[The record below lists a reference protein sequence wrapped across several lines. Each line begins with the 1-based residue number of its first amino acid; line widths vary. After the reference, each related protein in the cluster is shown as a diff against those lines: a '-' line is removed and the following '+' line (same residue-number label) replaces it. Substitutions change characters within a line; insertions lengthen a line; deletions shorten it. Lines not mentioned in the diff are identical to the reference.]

1 MAAFFA
7 CSTKPVGRGGR
18 WRGVS
23 ASVGESAPGDLGA
36 PTFHELFREYFGQM
50 TRLAHLL
57 GADDAENVAQEAFV
71 KLHQRWDSL
80 TDHTR
85 VAGYLRTTV
94 VNMSRSRTRHLRVV
108 RRTPQDRPPDELSA
122 EVRAVANWEHQQLRA
137 VLVKLSRRQ
146 REVLVLRYWLD
157 LSTAAIAETL
167 GISPG
172 TVKATTHHAMENL
185 RKHLGDDLGGE
196 R

>member
-1 MAAFFA
+1 MGWGA
-7 CSTKPVGRGGR
+7 RE
-18 WRGVS
+18 RGVS
-23 ASVGESAPGDLGA
+23 ASVGESVPGDLGA
-36 PTFHELFREYFGQM
+36 PTFHALFREYFGQM

-71 KLHQRWDSL
+71 KLHQRWDTL

-85 VAGYLRTTV
+85 VAGYLRATV

-108 RRTPQDRPPDELSA
+108 RRTPQERPPDELSA
-122 EVRAVANWEHQQLRA
+122 EVTAVANWEHQRIRA
-137 VLVKLSRRQ
+137 VLGKLSRRQ

-157 LSTAAIAETL
+157 LSTVGIAETL

>member
-1 MAAFFA
+1 M
-7 CSTKPVGRGGR
+7 G
-18 WRGVS
+18 
-23 ASVGESAPGDLGA
+23 ASVEESAPGDLGA

-71 KLHQRWDSL
+71 KLHQRWDTLS
-80 TDHTR
+80 DHTR
-85 VAGYLRTTV
+85 VAGYLRSTV
-94 VNMSRSRTRHLRVV
+94 VNMSRSRARHLRVV
-108 RRTPQDRPPDELSA
+108 RRAVQERPADELSA
-122 EVRAVANWEHQQLRA
+122 EVRAVTNWEHQRLRA
-137 VLVKLSRRQ
+137 VLVRLSRRQ

-167 GISPG
+167 GVSPG

-185 RKHLGDDLGGE
+185 RKHLGDDLGAE

>member
-1 MAAFFA
+1 MGWG
-7 CSTKPVGRGGR
+7 KRYE
-18 WRGVS
+18 GVS
-23 ASVGESAPGDLGA
+23 ASVETGAPEGLGA
-36 PTFHELFREYFGQM
+36 PTFHAVFHQHFTQM

-71 KLHQRWDSL
+71 RLHQRWDTL
-80 TDHTR
+80 DDHTY
-85 VAGYLRTTV
+85 VVGYLRATV
-94 VNMSRSRTRHLRVV
+94 VNLSRSRLRHLRVV
-108 RRTPQDRPPDELSA
+108 RKAPQDRPEDERSA
-122 EVRAVANWEHQQLRA
+122 EVSAVAKWEQQRIRA

-157 LSTAAIAETL
+157 LTTVAIAETL

-185 RKHLGDDLGGE
+185 RKRLAEEEGG
-196 R
+196 

>member
-1 MAAFFA
+1 M
-7 CSTKPVGRGGR
+7 
-18 WRGVS
+18 S

-36 PTFHELFREYFGQM
+36 PTFHDLFREYFGQM

-57 GADDAENVAQEAFV
+57 GADDAENIAQEAFV

-108 RRTPQDRPPDELSA
+108 RRTPPERPPDEVSA
-122 EVRAVANWEHQQLRA
+122 EVRAVANWEHQRLRA
-137 VLVKLSRRQ
+137 VLGRLSRRQ

-167 GISPG
+167 GISAG

>member
-1 MAAFFA
+1 M
-7 CSTKPVGRGGR
+7 
-18 WRGVS
+18 
-23 ASVGESAPGDLGA
+23 GESVPGDLGA
-36 PTFHELFREYFGQM
+36 PTFHDLFREYFGQM

-57 GADDAENVAQEAFV
+57 GADDAENIAQEAFV

-80 TDHTR
+80 IDHTR
-85 VAGYLRTTV
+85 VAGYLRATV

-108 RRTPQDRPPDELSA
+108 RRAPQDRPPDEPSA
-122 EVRAVANWEHQQLRA
+122 EVRAVASWEHQRLRA

-157 LSTAAIAETL
+157 LSTVAIADTL
-167 GISPG
+167 GVSPG

-185 RKHLGDDLGGE
+185 RKHLGDDLGGA

>member
-1 MAAFFA
+1 
-7 CSTKPVGRGGR
+7 
-18 WRGVS
+18 
-23 ASVGESAPGDLGA
+23 VGESAPGNLGA
-36 PTFHELFREYFGQM
+36 PTFHDLFREYFGQM

-71 KLHQRWDSL
+71 KLHQRWDTL

-94 VNMSRSRTRHLRVV
+94 VNMSRSRTR
-108 RRTPQDRPPDELSA
+108 QERPPDELSA
-122 EVRAVANWEHQQLRA
+122 EVRAVANWEHQRLRA

-157 LSTAAIAETL
+157 LSTAGIAEIL

>member
-1 MAAFFA
+1 
-7 CSTKPVGRGGR
+7 
-18 WRGVS
+18 
-23 ASVGESAPGDLGA
+23 VGESVPGDLGT
-36 PTFHELFREYFGQM
+36 PTFHDLFREYFGQM

-57 GADDAENVAQEAFV
+57 GADDAENIAQEAFV
-71 KLHQRWDSL
+71 KLHQRWDVL
-80 TDHTR
+80 ADRTR
-85 VAGYLRTTV
+85 VAAYLRTTV

-108 RRTPQDRPPDELSA
+108 RRSPPERPPDELSA
-122 EVRAVANWEHQQLRA
+122 EVRAVANWEHQRLRA
-137 VLVKLSRRQ
+137 VLGTLARRQ

-185 RKHLGDDLGGE
+185 RKHLGEELGGE

>member
-1 MAAFFA
+1 M
-7 CSTKPVGRGGR
+7 
-18 WRGVS
+18 
-23 ASVGESAPGDLGA
+23 GESASEDLGA
-36 PTFHELFREYFGQM
+36 PTFYDLFREYFGQM

-57 GADDAENVAQEAFV
+57 GADDSENVAQEAFV

-94 VNMSRSRTRHLRVV
+94 VNLARSRTRHLRVV
-108 RRTPQDRPPDELSA
+108 RRSPQERPPDEPSA
-122 EVRAVANWEHQQLRA
+122 EVRAVANWEHQRLRA

-167 GISPG
+167 GVSPG

-185 RKHLGDDLGGE
+185 RKHLGDDLGDE